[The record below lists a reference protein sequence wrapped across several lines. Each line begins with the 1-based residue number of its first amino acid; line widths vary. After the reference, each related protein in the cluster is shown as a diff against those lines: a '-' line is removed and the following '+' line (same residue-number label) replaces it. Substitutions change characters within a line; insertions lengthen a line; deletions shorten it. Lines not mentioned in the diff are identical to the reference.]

1 MPTLT
6 AKDFGFEILRQWREA
21 EGGGF
26 TNAVIRA
33 GDLHRGLGGYPGPEN
48 RMPVCCDVMKRMMDS
63 SVDSILSQPPKG
75 KGASLCIRYRFPRR
89 SIDTTGDEARSRL

>member
-26 TNAVIRA
+26 TNVVIRA
-33 GDLHRGLGGYPGPEN
+33 GDLHRGLEDTLGQRIE
-48 RMPVCCDVMKRMMDS
+48 C
-63 SVDSILSQPPKG
+63 LS
-75 KGASLCIRYRFPRR
+75 AATL
-89 SIDTTGDEARSRL
+89 